1 MAEKFTITTAHL
13 VFFGVGKAVFNFA
26 TGVLCD
32 AFGRKVLTFSL
43 FYSFLLAYIDYLP
56 GLTVIP
62 FFARHYILKRTL
74 FGDYVC
80 SMDI

>member
-1 MAEKFTITTAHL
+1 VAEKFTITTAHL

-43 FYSFLLAYIDYLP
+43 FYLLYLLTFTYLP
-56 GLTVIP
+56 GSL
-62 FFARHYILKRTL
+62 
-74 FGDYVC
+74 
-80 SMDI
+80 